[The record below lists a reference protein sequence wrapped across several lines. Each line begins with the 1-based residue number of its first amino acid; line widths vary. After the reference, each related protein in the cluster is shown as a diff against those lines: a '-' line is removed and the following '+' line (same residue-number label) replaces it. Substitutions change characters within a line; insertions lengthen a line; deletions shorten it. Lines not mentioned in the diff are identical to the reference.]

1 MAKRKM
7 SENSIKNLELGTKF
21 DANHADIARKAQEKA
36 VIKRA
41 ENAQEKIKR
50 ENANEYIWDT
60 IGVPTVEEVLT
71 QGTTQ
76 QKLDLLK
83 AVLPKDVL
91 EQKLSGSLDIVQPP
105 VINILPV
112 EVRHEDDTDAEAVD
126 VSIKQ

>member
-1 MAKRKM
+1 MGNNMAYNPKSKENLRPLNTRTESERKEIAKM
-7 SENSIKNLELGTKF
+7 GAEATNRIK
-21 DANHADIARKAQEKA
+21 AEK
-36 VIKRA
+36 V
-41 ENAQEKIKR
+41 KR

-60 IGVPTVEEVLT
+60 IGVPTVQEVLT

-126 VSIKQ
+126 VSVKQ

>member
-1 MAKRKM
+1 MAYNPKSKENLRPLNTRNESERKEIAKM
-7 SENSIKNLELGTKF
+7 GAEATNRIK
-21 DANHADIARKAQEKA
+21 AEK
-36 VIKRA
+36 VR
-41 ENAQEKIKR
+41 R

-126 VSIKQ
+126 VSSKQ

>member
-1 MAKRKM
+1 MGNNMAYNPKSKENLRPLNTRTESERKEIAKM
-7 SENSIKNLELGTKF
+7 GAEATNRIK
-21 DANHADIARKAQEKA
+21 AEK
-36 VIKRA
+36 V
-41 ENAQEKIKR
+41 KR

-126 VSIKQ
+126 VSVK

>member
-7 SENSIKNLELGTKF
+7 SEKSLANLETEKYKF
-21 DANHADIARKAQEKA
+21 SADNPERAKKAQEKA
-36 VIKRA
+36 IEKYYENKQATIKRD
-41 ENAQEKIKR
+41 Q
-50 ENANEYIWDT
+50 ANEYIWEK

-91 EQKLSGSLDIVQPP
+91 EQKLSGSLDIQKIFITPEEKKETDDH
-105 VINILPV
+105 IDNII
-112 EVRHEDDTDAEAVD
+112 AE
-126 VSIKQ
+126 SYK